1 MRGTVKI
8 GERDVDMLANA
19 ASPFIYKKIFHKDFL
34 MTVGTN
40 YVDADGKQKTD
51 VDTNAIT
58 EMAFV
63 MHMQTVKTFKEILDT
78 VTVEDFVAWISEFE
92 PLDFAMAMAE
102 IMGLYYQQQKTTV
115 SPKKKAAQTERPYT
129 TALFVLRALEAGIP
143 ISDLDFFDMGDIY
156 DILAEHAND
165 RETYARTATQEDMD
179 KF

>member
-8 GERDVDMLANA
+8 GETDVDMLANA

-34 MTVGTN
+34 TTVGTN
-40 YVDADGKQKTD
+40 YIDADGKQKTD

-78 VTVEDFVAWISEFE
+78 VTVDDFAAWISEFE

-115 SPKKKAAQTERPYT
+115 SPKKKRRRQSGHIQQR
-129 TALFVLRALEAGIP
+129 
-143 ISDLDFFDMGDIY
+143 SSS
-156 DILAEHAND
+156 
-165 RETYARTATQEDMD
+165 
-179 KF
+179 

>member
-78 VTVEDFVAWISEFE
+78 VTVDDFGAWVSEFE
-92 PLDFAMAMAE
+92 ALDFAMAMAE

-115 SPKKKAAQTERPYT
+115 SPKKKRHRQ
-129 TALFVLRALEAGIP
+129 
-143 ISDLDFFDMGDIY
+143 SD
-156 DILAEHAND
+156 
-165 RETYARTATQEDMD
+165 RTQQRSTS
-179 KF
+179 

>member
-1 MRGTVKI
+1 MRGTVRI

-63 MHMQTVKTFKEILDT
+63 MYMQTVKTFKEILNT
-78 VTVEDFVAWISEFE
+78 VTVEDFVAWIFEFE

-115 SPKKKAAQTERPYT
+115 SPKKKRRRQ
-129 TALFVLRALEAGIP
+129 
-143 ISDLDFFDMGDIY
+143 SD
-156 DILAEHAND
+156 H
-165 RETYARTATQEDMD
+165 TQQRSSS
-179 KF
+179 

>member
-8 GERDVDMLANA
+8 GERDVDMLANG

-34 MTVGTN
+34 TTVGTN
-40 YVDADGKQKTD
+40 YVDADGKKKTD
-51 VDTNAIT
+51 MDTNAIT

-92 PLDFAMAMAE
+92 PLDFAMTMAE

-115 SPKKKAAQTERPYT
+115 SPKKKRHRQ
-129 TALFVLRALEAGIP
+129 
-143 ISDLDFFDMGDIY
+143 SD
-156 DILAEHAND
+156 H
-165 RETYARTATQEDMD
+165 TQRRSSS
-179 KF
+179 

>member
-63 MHMQTVKTFKEILDT
+63 MHMQTEKTFKEMLDA

-92 PLDFAMAMAE
+92 PLDFAMAMTE

-115 SPKKKAAQTERPYT
+115 TQKKRHQR
-129 TALFVLRALEAGIP
+129 R
-143 ISDLDFFDMGDIY
+143 S
-156 DILAEHAND
+156 ANSQQ
-165 RETYARTATQEDMD
+165 RSTS
-179 KF
+179 